1 MPKIPRNITDTSLK
15 NLEVIDNDE
24 TVYSDPSRKGFL
36 ITINTEGRKTF
47 SYEYKIN
54 KNQRTIF
61 LGTHPVVSL
70 EKARSKWL
78 ESSKKVLDGKDVWLY
93 NNVEALEDNISKE
106 DNEDNIS
113 KEDKTVSRVLSEK
126 EILLFW
132 KRIDSINQ
140 LSAIT
145 KLALKLILLTG
156 IQKEDLLLAT
166 WDDININKRSWL
178 LNSKEK
184 VFLNSL
190 SVEMLLEVQDFEH
203 HTAYSNTALKQA
215 IIDSNN
221 KVINLSPNTLDRALS
236 DKGCERL
243 GINPFLPNDLAAT
256 HKQLVKNNKQENL
269 LLDES
274 GDEFIAEYIKSLIST

>member
-1 MPKIPRNITDTSLK
+1 MANKDLTNLK
-15 NLEVIDNDE
+15 NIFGFDQYKPGQKHIIDQ
-24 TVYSDPSRKGFL
+24 
-36 ITINTEGRKTF
+36 I
-47 SYEYKIN
+47 
-54 KNQRTIF
+54 
-61 LGTHPVVSL
+61 
-70 EKARSKWL
+70 
-78 ESSKKVLDGKDVWLY
+78 LDGKDVWLY
-93 NNVEALEDNISKE
+93 NNVEALEDDIP
-106 DNEDNIS
+106 

-132 KRIDSINQ
+132 KRIYSINQ

-178 LNSKEK
+178 LNSKEE

-243 GINPFLPNDLAAT
+243 GINPFLPNDLAET
-256 HKQLVKNNKQENL
+256 HKQLVKNNKREDL
-269 LLDES
+269 PLDK
-274 GDEFIAEYIKSLIST
+274 GGGEFIAEYIKSLVST